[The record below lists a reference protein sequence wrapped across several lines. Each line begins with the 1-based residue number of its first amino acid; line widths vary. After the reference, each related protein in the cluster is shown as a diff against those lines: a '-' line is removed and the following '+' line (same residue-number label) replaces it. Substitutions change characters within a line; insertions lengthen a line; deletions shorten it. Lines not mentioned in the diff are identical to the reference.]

1 MWSCVLIK
9 TIDNVTVGEISNKL
23 PSKVERNAI
32 FLLDAQNY
40 TLKDITADG
49 LGCFVYDSTYG
60 SDYEL
65 HDDWVCTR
73 KKYKGKVNRDSL
85 KTATNVVVKTYYH
98 HITHTDFKRVVAY
111 VKTNRQ
117 AIKNNMV
124 FMAYPQKQ
132 NSWNHTNLSRNV
144 KKAK

>member
-23 PSKVERNAI
+23 PSKVEHNAV

-49 LGCFVYDSTYG
+49 LGCFVNDSTSR
-60 SDYEL
+60 SDYKL
-65 HDDWVCTR
+65 CDDWICTR

-98 HITHTDFKRVVAY
+98 HKTHRDFKRVVAY